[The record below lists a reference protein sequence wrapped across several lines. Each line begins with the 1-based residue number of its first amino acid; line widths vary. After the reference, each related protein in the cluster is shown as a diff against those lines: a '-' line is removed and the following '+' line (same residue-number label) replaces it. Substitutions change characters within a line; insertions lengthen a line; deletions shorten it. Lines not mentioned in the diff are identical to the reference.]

1 MRSAFPLSYF
11 DDPSPHLL
19 PTAQDE
25 PAAAPVEDDPDAQ
38 DETTAPRPLIDTGK
52 HGQPILTALSIHD
65 DRLKVWAAVPYDHK
79 LLTAEGLERIN
90 LGPFTLVTTGHGAG
104 ICRRLYD
111 VFHANESDPVAT
123 LTSHPRKGF
132 KNVVWF
138 TPANHHNYDGR
149 AVALANLLLTELRP
163 LRHGLSHYEVA
174 GDAPG
179 LTNVIQFI
187 HGRKLVRKGG
197 RTWGIKGTGN
207 APAQSMYV
215 GSSSSVKYATIYRK
229 GVKLN
234 QGNKQYQGRAAVAA
248 GVVEDDPYSIKSLMR
263 LEWNLKPAAT
273 RQLEYKGQ
281 PVTVR
286 TLVDPLARLSI
297 FKEQTEYAFNFKYPG
312 RCGAAVP
319 FFDWDV
325 IETNYRRAWGIP
337 ADGPSMQPTIRLPRP
352 ARKSNSTYGAKQ
364 AVRKLTADSRP
375 GDYLAQAI
383 RPALSQHTQTALTDP
398 ERVRV
403 LCDTLSAAGCGVAS
417 DLLADIV
424 TVWANGAAADAAG
437 TIATAAPGLLAAAIS
452 AEHNIDPYLSRQR
465 YLLRRLPPVNRLP
478 DSIAA
483 PAPS

>member
-1 MRSAFPLSYF
+1 MREPSPLSYF
-11 DDPSPHLL
+11 DKPTSQTL
-19 PTAQDE
+19 TAQDE
-25 PAAAPVEDDPDAQ
+25 PAQDDDDDDDDVP
-38 DETTAPRPLIDTGK
+38 TAPRALIDTGE
-52 HGQPILTALSIHD
+52 HGQPVLTALSIHD
-65 DRLKVWAAVPYDHK
+65 DRLKAWAAIPYTHE
-79 LLTAEGLERIN
+79 LLTAERVEQVR
-90 LGPFTLVTTGHGAG
+90 LGPFTLVPTSHGAG
-104 ICRRLYD
+104 ICNRLYD
-111 VFHANESDPVAT
+111 VFHNNESDPVAT
-123 LTSHPRKGF
+123 LMSDPRKGQ
-132 KNVVWF
+132 KNMVWF

-149 AVALANLLLTELRP
+149 AIPLANLLLTKLRP

-179 LTNVIQFI
+179 LINVIQFI

-215 GSSSSVKYATIYRK
+215 GSSSSAKYANMYPK
-229 GVKLN
+229 GVKLSRE
-234 QGNKQYQGRAAVAA
+234 NKQYQGRSAVAA

-263 LEWNLKPAAT
+263 MEWNLKPAAT
-273 RQLEYKGQ
+273 RLLRYKGQ
-281 PVTVR
+281 PVTLR

-312 RCGAAVP
+312 RCGATVP
-319 FFDWDV
+319 FFAWDS

-337 ADGPSMQPTIRLPRP
+337 ADGPAMESTIRLPRP

-364 AVRKLTADSRP
+364 AVRKLIADSRP

-383 RPALSQHTQTALTDP
+383 RPALKHHTQTALADP

-417 DLLADIV
+417 DLLTDIV
-424 TVWANGAAADAAG
+424 TAWATGAAADAAG
-437 TIATAAPGLLAAAIS
+437 RIATAAPGLLAAAIS
-452 AEHNIDPYLSRQR
+452 SEHNIYPYLSRQR

-478 DSIAA
+478 DSIAV